1 VLRPTSKP
9 KHVTKKSMSYK
20 AHLRYINVYGSITKI
35 EFYPIKFA
43 ITVCTATSNPGLYV
57 VISNNHPGLLLFST
71 PHYYM
76 GLYG

>member
-1 VLRPTSKP
+1 
-9 KHVTKKSMSYK
+9 MSYK
-20 AHLRYINVYGSITKI
+20 AHLRYINVYGSIIKI

-43 ITVCTATSNPGLYV
+43 IIICTATSNLGLYV
-57 VISNNHPGLLLFST
+57 VISDNHPGLLLFGT